1 MTTVRRSQERGIT
14 TLALDAPERRNALSA
29 ELVGELADALTRC
42 GKDRDVRAVVLTHTG
57 TTFCAG
63 ADLRDPPPLSAALER
78 GDPHPP
84 DALVALLRQIVELP
98 KPVVA
103 RVTGHVRAGG
113 LGLLGACDIAA
124 ASHEATFAFTEVRIG
139 VAPAVISLPLL
150 PRLDPRAAARYYLT
164 GERLDAAEAARI
176 GLVTAT
182 GDDIDAVLA
191 PVLDGL
197 RRASPQGLA
206 ETKRLLTAKV
216 LDAFDRDAAA
226 LTALSAQLFSSAQAR
241 EGMTAFLERRDPT
254 WVL

>member
-1 MTTVRRSQERGIT
+1 MTQVRRSHERGIT

-29 ELVGELADALTRC
+29 GLVGELADALTEC
-42 GKDRDVRAVVLTHTG
+42 GKNGDVRAVVLTHTG

-63 ADLRDPPPLSAALER
+63 ADLRDPP
-78 GDPHPP
+78 HP
-84 DALVALLRQIVELP
+84 DLLVALLRQIIEIP

-124 ASHEATFAFTEVRIG
+124 ASKKATFAFTEVHIG

-150 PRLDPRAAARYYLT
+150 PRLDLRAVARYYLT
-164 GERLDAAEAARI
+164 GERLDATEAARI
-176 GLVTAT
+176 GLITAA
-182 GDDIDAVLA
+182 GKDADDIDDIDDVLA

-197 RRASPQGLA
+197 RRASPQALA

-216 LDAFDRDAAA
+216 LDTFDRDADH
-226 LTALSAQLFSSAQAR
+226 LTALSARLFSSAQAR
-241 EGMTAFLERRDPT
+241 EGMTAFLERRDPS